1 MAIMG
6 ATAVPRV
13 LGPVQGLDL
22 LEKWLEFR
30 AQLTQDEIID
40 HPEHVRITDP
50 YR

>member
-6 ATAVPRV
+6 MAAPEVR
-13 LGPVQGLDL
+13 GPVQGLDL

-30 AQLTQDEIID
+30 DKCLDTVAID
-40 HPEHVRITDP
+40 HPEHVRIADP